1 MISLIGNGEFGR
13 EIGDWIQSGFAN
25 FNSFKFQEPIDGELD
40 DTNYIIS
47 IGSPKIRKKVDL
59 EINSK
64 SSVQLFVGNQCLA
77 SNILLKNNII
87 LMNNITIATNTVIG
101 YGTHVHGNAVIGHD
115 VRISEFVNIGAA
127 VFIGGNV
134 SIGYQTTINPGA
146 IIIPGIK
153 IGNNV
158 TVGAGSVVIKD
169 VDDNVTVFGNP
180 AKRIF

>member
-13 EIGDWIQSGFAN
+13 EIGDWIQTGFAN
-25 FNSFKFQEPIDGELD
+25 FNSFKFQESNNVDFND
-40 DTNYIIS
+40 SKYVIS

-59 EINSK
+59 ELNSK
-64 SSVQLFVGNQCLA
+64 SSVQLFVGVQSLA
-77 SNILLKNNII
+77 SNILLENNII
-87 LMNNITIATNTVIG
+87 LMSNTTVATNTIIG

-115 VRISEFVNIGAA
+115 VKISEFVNIGAA

-169 VDDNVTVFGNP
+169 IEDNVTVFGNP